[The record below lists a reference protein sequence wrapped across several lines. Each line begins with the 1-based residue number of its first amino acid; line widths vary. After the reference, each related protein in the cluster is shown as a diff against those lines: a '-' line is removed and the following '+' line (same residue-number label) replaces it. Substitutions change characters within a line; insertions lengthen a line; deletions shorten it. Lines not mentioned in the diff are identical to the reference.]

1 MKLTK
6 VTKHIDC
13 TLVLLSYQ
21 VKFSRKIGKIS
32 RFWRSGCLVPQQNH
46 SAENAA
52 LTAIFFA
59 DIITE

>member
-6 VTKHIDC
+6 VTEHIDC
-13 TLVLLSYQ
+13 TLLLLSYQ

-46 SAENAA
+46 SAEKRS
-52 LTAIFFA
+52 IDSDFFR
-59 DIITE
+59 